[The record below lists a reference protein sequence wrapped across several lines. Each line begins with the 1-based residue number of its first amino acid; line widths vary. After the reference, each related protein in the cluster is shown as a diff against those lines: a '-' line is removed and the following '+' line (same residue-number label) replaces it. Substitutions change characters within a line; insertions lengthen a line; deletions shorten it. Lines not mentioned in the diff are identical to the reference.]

1 MPSWI
6 AVTRGRIVYHFDG
19 EALSELSILGA
30 LNMRHFMLLGFRF
43 ELKMFKFGYAASF
56 GMSKNE

>member
-1 MPSWI
+1 M
-6 AVTRGRIVYHFDG
+6 V
-19 EALSELSILGA
+19 ILGA

-56 GMSKNE
+56 GMSKKKTEQNAMCLCDLRKKSLKTFKKL

>member
-1 MPSWI
+1 M
-6 AVTRGRIVYHFDG
+6 V
-19 EALSELSILGA
+19 ILGA

-56 GMSKNE
+56 GMSKKNEQNAMCLCDLRKNL